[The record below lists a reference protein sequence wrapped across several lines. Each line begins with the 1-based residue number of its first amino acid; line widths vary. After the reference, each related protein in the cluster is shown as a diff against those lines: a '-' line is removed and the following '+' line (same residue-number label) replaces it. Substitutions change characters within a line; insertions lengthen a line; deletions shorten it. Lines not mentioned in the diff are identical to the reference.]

1 MALLID
7 VAFVLVLCAAMLA
20 VNRLL
25 GPTPTFGGDR
35 GMPYET
41 GMPPLDSA
49 ALHMTVPYVRF
60 ALLFV
65 VFDVELALLLP
76 AAALHGRLDFAVMTA
91 ITLFLALFSLMLA
104 YLWRKG
110 ALRCS

>member
-7 VAFVLVLCAAMLA
+7 VLMVAGLCAAMLS
-20 VNRLL
+20 VNRVL
-25 GPTPTFGGDR
+25 GPRMTSEGDR

-49 ALHMTVPYVRF
+49 ALKMTVPYVRF

-76 AAALHGRLDFAVMTA
+76 AATLRDRLDLSVMMA
-91 ITLFLALFSLMLA
+91 ITGFLALFTLMLA

-110 ALRCS
+110 ALHCD